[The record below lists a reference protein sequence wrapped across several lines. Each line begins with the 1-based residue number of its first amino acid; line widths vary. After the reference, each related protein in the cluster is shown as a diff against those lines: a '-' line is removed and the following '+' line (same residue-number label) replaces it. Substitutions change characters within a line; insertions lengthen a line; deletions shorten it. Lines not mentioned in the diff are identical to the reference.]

1 MARKITREE
10 KLLAL
15 DELINKYPEKRFLQ
29 DIRKN
34 YE

>member
-1 MARKITREE
+1 MTKITREE

-15 DELINKYPEKRFLQ
+15 DELISKYPEKRFLQ
-29 DIRKN
+29 EIRKQ

>member
-10 KLLAL
+10 KRLTL
-15 DELINKYPEKRFLQ
+15 DELIERYPHKKFLSE
-29 DIRKN
+29 IRKN